1 MLTLY
6 DYGPSQNGYK
16 VRLLLSH
23 LHLDVRVHEV
33 RIFDGEG
40 QRPEY
45 LARNPTGR
53 IPVLELEDGRT
64 LAESNAIL
72 FYLAQGSRYLS
83 RDPWIQAQQLRWM
96 FWEED
101 FVQNALASLRYW
113 MQTGKLARRP
123 AEVVSERRATS
134 ETSLRI
140 LDTWLTGREFLTEG
154 GYSIADMS
162 VFAYVSRADE
172 AGLALSDHPA
182 VAAWVERVRTQP
194 GFLDRVIPY
203 ATDPSSSR
211 ELG

>member
-23 LHLDVRVHEV
+23 LERTVATREV

-40 QRPEY
+40 RRAEF
-45 LARNPTGR
+45 LAKNPSGAV
-53 IPVLELEDGRT
+53 PVLELEDGRT

-72 FYLAQGSRYLS
+72 CYLAHGTPYRAS
-83 RDPWIQAQQLRWM
+83 DPFAEAQQLRWM

-101 FVQNALASLRYW
+101 MIQNALASLRHW
-113 MQTGKLARRP
+113 KQTGKLERRP
-123 AEVVSERRATS
+123 AEVVSQRRATA
-134 ETSLRI
+134 EKSLRI
-140 LDTWLTGREFLTEG
+140 LDAWLAQREFLTES

-172 AGLALSDHPA
+172 AGFALSNYPG
-182 VAAWVERVRTQP
+182 VAAWVERVRAQP

-203 ATDPSSSR
+203 SVDASSSR
-211 ELG
+211 ELP